1 MTATSN
7 TFPLTM
13 TLAKNCHPDE
23 LAKWCGMS
31 DAWAAGLVDAVD
43 GNPGI
48 WSDAA
53 PTQQERTAYAA
64 GFRRGQALLMASND
78 AAVAA

>member
-1 MTATSN
+1 MPN
-7 TFPLTM
+7 IFPLTR

-23 LAKWCGMS
+23 LAKWCGMPE
-31 DAWAAGLVDAVD
+31 AWAAGIVDAID
-43 GNPGI
+43 GNADF

-53 PTQQERTAYAA
+53 PTEQERTDYAA